1 MGGGPTCET
10 PAIDGFDPAS
20 CVDGARVRPRSRR
33 RDAARR
39 LKHARPM
46 RVLAFGAHPDDVEVG
61 AGGLLARLATQADVT
76 IAPAAPLGPRTIVLV
91 TANGE
96 IPTTVTFYVTEK
108 GP

>member
-1 MGGGPTCET
+1 VHVTTHGRGEALTRGGGSIGVGGGPTCET

-46 RVLAFGAHPDDVEVG
+46 RVLAFGALVTLFACGGKLVPIVPDG
-61 AGGLLARLATQADVT
+61 AGAGAS
-76 IAPAAPLGPRTIVLV
+76 AAPSD
-91 TANGE
+91 
-96 IPTTVTFYVTEK
+96 PTFE
-108 GP
+108 